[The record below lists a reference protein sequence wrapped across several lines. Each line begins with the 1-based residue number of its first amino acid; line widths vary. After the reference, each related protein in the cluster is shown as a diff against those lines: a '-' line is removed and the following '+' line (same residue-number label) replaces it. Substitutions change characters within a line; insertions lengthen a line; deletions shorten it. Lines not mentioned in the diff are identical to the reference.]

1 MFITKKH
8 LPRRTLLK
16 GVGASIALPF
26 LSAMVPAATAFAKT
40 AATAKPR
47 FAFFY
52 LPHGFIMDKFTP
64 ATEGANFQIS
74 PILKP
79 LEKYRNY
86 LSVVSGLGNHSAVS
100 SAVHAITP
108 GTWLSCVPPAKN
120 TAPHGGVTIDQII
133 ASHIG
138 QSTPLPSVEIATE
151 SRGGAAACDGT
162 YGCGFGNTISF
173 RTPTTPLPME
183 YNPRKLFT
191 RLFGRGDSAQERE
204 EIAADYHS
212 ILDMVAD
219 QSNDLKQALGP
230 QDRAVLDD
238 YLQSVREIERRVQLA
253 EDSDVSKYDLPEVP
267 AGLPDFDKRVVLLHD
282 MIAAAFQAD
291 VTRVVTYMLAAEVS
305 NQAYTHLGIS
315 EAFHPL
321 SHHNNNPAKMA
332 NLAKLQTWH
341 AGVIAGFLD
350 KLATMQEG
358 DGTVLDQLVLLFGSN
373 MSDGA
378 KHNHDPLPLTIIG
391 GGCGKIKGNQHIR
404 RPDHTPVANL
414 HLTFLEKLG
423 IDSKSFGDSSG
434 LITEL

>member
-8 LPRRTLLK
+8 LARRTFLK
-16 GVGASIALPF
+16 GAGASIALPF
-26 LSAMVPAATAFAKT
+26 LSAMVPAATAMAKT
-40 AATAKPR
+40 VAVAKPR
-47 FAFFY
+47 AAFFY

-64 ATEGANFQIS
+64 ATEGTDFEFS

-79 LEKYRNY
+79 LEKYRKY
-86 LSVVSGLGNHSAVS
+86 VTVVSGLGNRSAVS

-120 TAPHGGVTIDQII
+120 TAPHGGVTVDQLI
-133 ASHIG
+133 AAHIG
-138 QSTPLPSVEIATE
+138 QGTPLPSFEVATE
-151 SRGGAAACDGT
+151 ARGGGAACDGT
-162 YGCGFGNTISF
+162 FGCGFGNTISF

-191 RLFGRGDSAQERE
+191 RLFGRGDSAQERQA
-204 EIAADYHS
+204 IAADYNS
-212 ILDMVAD
+212 LLDMISD
-219 QSNDLKQALGP
+219 QSKDLKKVLGAE
-230 QDRAVLDD
+230 DRAVLDD

-253 EDSDVSKYDLPEVP
+253 EENDVSKYQLPEVP
-267 AGLPDFDKRVVLLHD
+267 AGLPDFHDRVELLHD

-291 VTRVVTYMLAAEVS
+291 ITRVATYMLAAEVS

-321 SHHNNNPAKMA
+321 SHHNNSPAKMA

-341 AGVIAGFLD
+341 ATVIADFLD
-350 KLATMQEG
+350 KLSSMQEG
-358 DGTVLDQLVLLFGSN
+358 EGSVLDQMVLLFGSN

-404 RPDHTPVANL
+404 LPDHTPVSNL
-414 HLTFLEKLG
+414 HLTLLEKLG
-423 IDSKSFGDSSG
+423 VDTQSFGDSNG
-434 LITEL
+434 RIAEI